1 MDRKPENGYKIQN
14 SADGQAGVMV
24 CLKLVKIV
32 EVEDA
37 HLDALGSNGAYLTH
51 GTQVALYLIQS

>member
-1 MDRKPENGYKIQN
+1 
-14 SADGQAGVMV
+14 MV